1 MQNHDLIL
9 QTIQNNPGIY
19 TREIIRKT
27 KLSNGVVQYHLRK
40 LEKESK
46 IRGDKRPRYKRYYS
60 VAVDEEEFPII
71 ANLRKK
77 TKQDL
82 LFAVLGSDDPSFEEV
97 LKKIHK
103 SPSTV
108 SWNISGLVKD
118 GILERKTRN
127 GKTVYHIKN
136 KSLLRKTIEKEFSKL
151 FKKSFEHDEDVFLA
165 L

>member
-1 MQNHDLIL
+1 MKANFPLL
-9 QTIQNNPGIY
+9 QIF
-19 TREIIRKT
+19 E
-27 KLSNGVVQYHLRK
+27 
-40 LEKESK
+40 
-46 IRGDKRPRYKRYYS
+46 
-60 VAVDEEEFPII
+60 
-71 ANLRKK
+71 KK

-82 LFAVLGSDDPSFEEV
+82 LFAVLGSDDPSFDEV

-118 GILERKTRN
+118 GILERKARN
-127 GKTVYHIKN
+127 GKTVYRVKN
-136 KSLLRKTIEKEFSKL
+136 KALLRKTIEKEFSKL

>member
-1 MQNHDLIL
+1 MDRPNFIL
-9 QTIQNNPGIY
+9 KTIQDNPGIY
-19 TREIIRKT
+19 TRELIRKT

-46 IRGDKRPRYKRYYS
+46 IRGDKRTRYKRYYS
-60 VAVDEEEFPII
+60 VNVEEDEFPII

-77 TKQDL
+77 TKQNL
-82 LFAVLGSDDPSFEEV
+82 LFAILSSDDPCFEDV
-97 LKKIHK
+97 IKKINK
-103 SPSTV
+103 SPSTI

-118 GILERKTRN
+118 GILEKVTKNGRQVYRVRN
-127 GKTVYHIKN
+127 KN
-136 KSLLRKTIEKEFSKL
+136 LLRKTLEKEFSKI

>member
-1 MQNHDLIL
+1 MENHEVIL
-9 QTIQNNPGIY
+9 KTIQENPGIY

-46 IRGDKRPRYKRYYS
+46 IRGDKRTRYKRYYS
-60 VAVDEEEFPII
+60 VEVDEEEFPII

-82 LFAVLGSDDPSFEEV
+82 LFAVLGSNDPSFEDIFR
-97 LKKIHK
+97 KIHK

-118 GILERKTRN
+118 GVLEKISKN
-127 GKTVYHIKN
+127 GKTVYRVKN
-136 KSLLRKTIEKEFSKL
+136 KTLLRTTLEKEFSKL